1 MTNNKIKAE
10 TGYINLSPVGFRLAA
25 RDYFKCYL
33 DFKKPGRFSVVPYF
47 LCCRAIEL
55 ALKAIHLE
63 TKKQAAIKLK
73 YSHNLL
79 ASYSDLPMDKQILSK
94 EELELLKQANQI
106 YSKKDFEYFNVVDA
120 ATGFQRY
127 PNLDALAQL
136 AQKLTN

>member
-1 MTNNKIKAE
+1 MTNYILKAE

-33 DFKKPGRFSVVPYF
+33 DFEKPGRFSVVPYF

-63 TKKQAAIKLK
+63 TKKQAEIKLK

-79 ASYSDLPMDKQILSK
+79 AAYSDLPKDKQILSQ
-94 EELELLKQANQI
+94 EEVELLKQANQI

-120 ATGFQRY
+120 ATGFERY
-127 PNLDALAQL
+127 PDLGALAHL
-136 AQKLTN
+136 AQKLTA